1 MGLFDKYKK
10 KKVDAPKA
18 TEIQDAKTDQEAD
31 EEKTIGWD
39 AITEAFEKAYPE
51 QTNPKHYG
59 TLIKSRFGGNDPLD
73 GISVYDGGDYWHFVT
88 YGLSEIY
95 DKETDDPAVSGYGM
109 EFTLKLKK
117 GSYDNEEDEI
127 RCICGIL
134 QSIARITFQ
143 SGELFKEYEYIYSGQ
158 TTGMDSRQKSKL
170 TGFITVS
177 DTKVAGIDTPNGRV
191 NFVELIG
198 VTNEELLSIIN
209 KEQTVRGL
217 YAFLGSDL
225 TDYDRN

>member
-18 TEIQDAKTDQEAD
+18 TEIQDAKADQEAD

-59 TLIKSRFGGNDPLD
+59 TLIKWRFGGNDPLD